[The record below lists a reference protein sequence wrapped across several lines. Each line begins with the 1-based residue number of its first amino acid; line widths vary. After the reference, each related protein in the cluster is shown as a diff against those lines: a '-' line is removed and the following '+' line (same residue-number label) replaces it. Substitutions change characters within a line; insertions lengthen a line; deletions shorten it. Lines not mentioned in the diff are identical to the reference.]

1 MLREFY
7 KTGRVHWIIAENLV
21 IIGIKSLSHFW
32 KACQCHCYSNITGSK
47 WPSMTI
53 EDVSR
58 NISVSFRLHI
68 HVGRNLWTRWRSNG
82 GQALP
87 LSERGYLD
95 SLLPIGFVVSVG
107 HLRSTRLWIIQLDDE
122 WVRIS
127 SRIRFTRRRVSA
139 LPRMSCRFYRS
150 FISHLCA
157 DTRLVGVAAPVWC
170 FEHQSWCPEGHV
182 SEKNMGSWIR
192 RKVLGAF
199 KTS

>member
-1 MLREFY
+1 MPR
-7 KTGRVHWIIAENLV
+7 G
-21 IIGIKSLSHFW
+21 
-32 KACQCHCYSNITGSK
+32 
-47 WPSMTI
+47 
-53 EDVSR
+53 

-87 LSERGYLD
+87 LSERRYLD

-127 SRIRFTRRRVSA
+127 SRIHVYSASRRRVSA
-139 LPRMSCRFYRS
+139 LPRMSYRFYRS

-157 DTRLVGVAAPVWC
+157 DTRLVGVAALCQYDVPSINLDAPKETCRRRIWEVE
-170 FEHQSWCPEGHV
+170 FAEKSWG
-182 SEKNMGSWIR
+182 I
-192 RKVLGAF
+192 
-199 KTS
+199 